1 MIIRHNKPGRMSAK
15 NRKVENK
22 TGEKTVYLYGDIG
35 GFWGIDSQE
44 WVKEFDEIT
53 ADIIH
58 LRIDS
63 DGGDVFAARAMQTV
77 IKQHKATVIAHI
89 DGLAAS
95 AASFLAMGAD
105 EIEIVEGG
113 FLMIHN
119 AISFFDIFGF
129 FNSADLDVLTEDIAR
144 AIGLLNKIDDS
155 IVADYAKKTGKET
168 AEIKDWMA
176 EETWFTAEEA
186 LENGFVDRIYDGEP
200 VDNKYDLS
208 LFANA
213 PECLKKR
220 CQGMSKREIEK
231 ALRDVGLSNKAA
243 KEILAGKYKDQVRDE
258 VDLDID
264 LENGVQRD
272 VEPVIEPKEP
282 EPKKDR
288 TSALLTKAEIIAPS
302 KSE

>member
-1 MIIRHNKPGRMSAK
+1 MIIRHKIPGRMSAK
-15 NRKVENK
+15 NRKVEAK
-22 TGEKTVYLYGDIG
+22 KGEETVYLYGDIG
-35 GFWGIDSQE
+35 GFWGIDMEQ
-44 WVKEFDEIT
+44 WVKDFNEIT
-53 ADIIH
+53 AKTIH

-63 DGGDVFAARAMQTV
+63 DGGDVFAARAIQTA
-77 IKQHKATVIAHI
+77 IKQHKSKVIAHI

-95 AASFLAMGAD
+95 SASFIAMGAD
-105 EIEIVEGG
+105 EVEIVEGG

-129 FNSADLDVLTEDIAR
+129 FNSADLEILTEDIAR
-144 AIGLLNKIDDS
+144 SIGVLNKVDDS
-155 IVADYAKKTGKET
+155 IIADYQKKTGKET
-168 AEIKDWMA
+168 DEIKDWMA
-176 EETWFTAEEA
+176 DETWFTAEEA

-213 PECLKKR
+213 PDCLKKR

-264 LENGVQRD
+264 LENEALRD
-272 VEPVIEPKEP
+272 VKPVIEP